1 MVNVNAYLINS
12 YTVIHYILL
21 WLLWC
26 SMIWYKMMCACR
38 YVQAVDDFITLAFQV
53 GETCCVEVFLR
64 SPPQCLCL
72 FDWKLQWTPPKT
84 SKNYQFVIQWTF
96 PKGKHSG
103 LWILGSLGFLYFLVG
118 KSPFLMGKSTI
129 TGWWF
134 GTWMDYD
141 FPFSWECHHPNWQT
155 HIFQRG
161 RYTTNQFCF
170 FFVVWEVMGSFQPLH
185 CRDFSKFRWVSLT
198 KLGSKS
204 SASTALS
211 PLKSHRGMDQ
221 YLLIPFL
228 VGWTSIYQLFWC
240 SPGVQGFD
248 TLP

>member
-1 MVNVNAYLINS
+1 MFVFVWLKIVVN
-12 YTVIHYILL
+12 
-21 WLLWC
+21 
-26 SMIWYKMMCACR
+26 
-38 YVQAVDDFITLAFQV
+38 
-53 GETCCVEVFLR
+53 
-64 SPPQCLCL
+64 
-72 FDWKLQWTPPKT
+72 PPKNIKKL
-84 SKNYQFVIQWTF
+84 SVCHPMDISEREALWT
-96 PKGKHSG
+96 
-103 LWILGSLGFLYFLVG
+103 LDLGIFSFSLYFLVG